1 MLKYNEEYFPSVN
14 VYGEWYFIIK
24 EDGKINAVPH
34 RPKKGLTL
42 DKATSIENEYKS
54 RVFNEI
60 PKVVLFTNK
69 LINEPL
75 EEIKAENKHEE
86 SVIQYFLNK
95 LKDKFKKNDF

>member
-1 MLKYNEEYFPSVN
+1 MIKYNDEYFPSIN
-14 VYGEWYFIIK
+14 IFGEWYFIIK
-24 EDGKINAVPH
+24 KDNKINAVPH

-75 EEIKAENKHEE
+75 EEIKADNKHEA
-86 SVIQYFLNK
+86 SVVQHFLNK
-95 LKDKFKKNDF
+95 LKSKFKKNDI

>member
-1 MLKYNEEYFPSVN
+1 MLKYNEEYFPSIN

-24 EDGKINAVPH
+24 KDGKINAVPH
-34 RPKKGLTL
+34 RPKKGLSL

-75 EEIKAENKHEE
+75 EEIKANNKHEE

-95 LKDKFKKNDF
+95 LKDKFKKE

>member
-14 VYGEWYFIIK
+14 VYGEWCFIIK
-24 EDGKINAVPH
+24 KDGKINAVPH

-75 EEIKAENKHEE
+75 EKIKADNRHEE

-95 LKDKFKKNDF
+95 LKDKFKKNDL